1 MDNIQEITSTE
12 QLMLPIISNHESEID
27 NIPIDEDF
35 SYEGYQVVRSE
46 FFAHIHEPSISFNN
60 CKVSLNT
67 ACLKKLPHVSY
78 IQFLVNP
85 ETQKLAVK
93 ACTED
98 EKDAFLWCSA
108 KRKPRQITC
117 RIFFAKIVDLM
128 GWNPKYRYKLL
139 GKVIRSGCD
148 YLILFNLND
157 TEVYQRIEN
166 DGEKPKAS
174 RTPVFPSQWQNQFG
188 LPVEEHQKLLNVNLI
203 DGYTIIGLE
212 RERNTVIE
220 DLSDDVG
227 GDKYD

>member
-1 MDNIQEITSTE
+1 MDNTQEIISTE
-12 QLMLPIISNHESEID
+12 QLMLPMIANNTNEID
-27 NIPIDEDF
+27 DIPIDEDF

-60 CKVSLNT
+60 CKVYLNT

-85 ETQKLAVK
+85 ETQKLAIK

-98 EKDAFLWCSA
+98 EKDSFLWCST

-157 TEVYQRIEN
+157 TEVYQRIEK
-166 DGEKPKAS
+166 DGEKSKVS

-212 RERNTVIE
+212 KEQDNEIERPPVE
-220 DLSDDVG
+220 SG
-227 GDKYD
+227 GDNDA

>member
-117 RIFFAKIVDLM
+117 RVFFAKIVDLM

-157 TEVYQRIEN
+157 TEVYQRIEK

>member
-1 MDNIQEITSTE
+1 
-12 QLMLPIISNHESEID
+12 
-27 NIPIDEDF
+27 
-35 SYEGYQVVRSE
+35 
-46 FFAHIHEPSISFNN
+46 
-60 CKVSLNT
+60 
-67 ACLKKLPHVSY
+67 
-78 IQFLVNP
+78 
-85 ETQKLAVK
+85 
-93 ACTED
+93 
-98 EKDAFLWCSA
+98 
-108 KRKPRQITC
+108 
-117 RIFFAKIVDLM
+117 M

>member
-157 TEVYQRIEN
+157 TEVYQRIEK

>member
-108 KRKPRQITC
+108 KRKPR
-117 RIFFAKIVDLM
+117 
-128 GWNPKYRYKLL
+128 
-139 GKVIRSGCD
+139 
-148 YLILFNLND
+148 
-157 TEVYQRIEN
+157 
-166 DGEKPKAS
+166 
-174 RTPVFPSQWQNQFG
+174 
-188 LPVEEHQKLLNVNLI
+188 
-203 DGYTIIGLE
+203 
-212 RERNTVIE
+212 
-220 DLSDDVG
+220 
-227 GDKYD
+227 